1 MSAQD
6 HTVATLPLSWAD
18 IHRDSRILASM
29 LAELPP
35 FSGII
40 AVTRGGL
47 VPAAILSRE
56 LDIRMVETVCISTY
70 DDRDIRE
77 PNVLKSIAPQIDGE
91 GGEGW
96 LVVDD
101 LVDTGATAQV
111 LRAMLPNAHFAT
123 LYAKPKGQPLVD
135 TFVTVFAQTTWVNFP
150 WDPEDKGS

>member
-1 MSAQD
+1 MTSSD

-35 FSGII
+35 FKGII

-56 LDIRMVETVCISTY
+56 LDIRLVETVCISSY
-70 DDRDIRE
+70 DDRDLRAPE
-77 PNVLKSIAPQIDGE
+77 VLKGFDGK
-91 GGEGW
+91 GEGW

-101 LVDTGATAQV
+101 LVDTGATAQI
-111 LRAMLPNAHFAT
+111 LRAMLPQAHFAT

-150 WDPEDKGS
+150 WDPPGKGS

>member
-35 FSGII
+35 FEGII

-56 LDIRMVETVCISTY
+56 LDIRLVETVCISTY

-77 PNVLKSIAPQIDGE
+77 PNVLKSI
-91 GGEGW
+91 GGEGKGW
-96 LVVDD
+96 LVIDD

-111 LRAMLPNAHFAT
+111 LRAMLPQAHFAT

-150 WDPEDKGS
+150 WDPVGKGS

>member
-1 MSAQD
+1 MD

-18 IHRDSRILASM
+18 IHRDARILASM

-35 FSGII
+35 FTGII

-56 LDIRMVETVCISTY
+56 LDIRLVETVCISSY
-70 DDRDIRE
+70 DDRGLRAPE
-77 PNVLKSIAPQIDGE
+77 VLKSVA
-91 GGEGW
+91 GGGAGW

-101 LVDTGATAQV
+101 LVDTGATATI
-111 LRAMLPNAHFAT
+111 LRAMLPQAHFAT

-135 TFVTVFAQTTWVNFP
+135 TFVAVFAQTTWINFP
-150 WDPEDKGS
+150 WEAEGKGS

>member
-1 MSAQD
+1 MTQHD
-6 HTVATLPLSWAD
+6 HTVATMPLSWAD

-35 FSGII
+35 FKGII

-56 LDIRMVETVCISTY
+56 LDIRLVETACVSTY

-77 PNVLKSIAPQIDGE
+77 PQVLKGIDGD
-91 GGEGW
+91 GAGW
-96 LVVDD
+96 VVVDD

-111 LRAMLPNAHFAT
+111 LRAMLPKAHFAT

-135 TFVTVFAQTTWVNFP
+135 TFVAVFAQTTWVNFP
-150 WDPEDKGS
+150 WDNEKGS

>member
-1 MSAQD
+1 MSAPD
-6 HTVATLPLSWAD
+6 HAVATLPLSWAD
-18 IHRDSRILASM
+18 IHRDSRILATM

-35 FSGII
+35 FEGII

-77 PNVLKSIAPQIDGE
+77 PNVLKSI
-91 GGEGW
+91 GGGGKGW

-101 LVDTGATAQV
+101 LVDTGATASV
-111 LRAMLPNAHFAT
+111 LRAMLPQAHFAT

-135 TFVTVFAQTTWVNFP
+135 TFVAVFAQTTWVSFP
-150 WDPEDKGS
+150 WDPEEKGS

>member
-1 MSAQD
+1 ME
-6 HTVATLPLSWAD
+6 HTIATMPLSWAD

-35 FSGII
+35 FAGII
-40 AVTRGGL
+40 AVTRGGM
-47 VPAAILSRE
+47 VPAAILARE
-56 LDIRMVETVCISTY
+56 LDIRVVETVCISTY
-70 DDRDIRE
+70 DDRNMRE
-77 PNVLKSIAPQIDGE
+77 PEVLKGVQGDGA
-91 GGEGW
+91 GW

-111 LRAMLPNAHFAT
+111 LRRMLPKAHFAT

-150 WDPEDKGS
+150 WDPEGKGS

>member
-35 FSGII
+35 FEGII

-77 PNVLKSIAPQIDGE
+77 PNVLKSI
-91 GGEGW
+91 GGGGKGW
-96 LVVDD
+96 VVVDD

-111 LRAMLPNAHFAT
+111 LRAMLPEAHFAT

-135 TFVTVFAQTTWVNFP
+135 TVVTVFAQTTWVNFP
-150 WDPEDKGS
+150 WDPVGKGS

>member
-1 MSAQD
+1 MD

-18 IHRDSRILASM
+18 IHRDSCILARQ

-56 LDIRMVETVCISTY
+56 LDIRLVETVCVSTY
-70 DDRDIRE
+70 DDRTMGE
-77 PNVLKSIAPQIDGE
+77 PEVLKRVQGDGT
-91 GGEGW
+91 GW

-111 LRAMLPNAHFAT
+111 LRRMLPKAHFAT

-135 TFVTVFAQTTWVNFP
+135 TFVAVFAQSTWINFP
-150 WDPEDKGS
+150 WDPPGKS

>member
-1 MSAQD
+1 MSPPE

-18 IHRDSRILASM
+18 IHRDGRILASM

-35 FSGII
+35 FQGIV

-56 LDIRMVETVCISTY
+56 LDIHLVETVCVSTY
-70 DDRDIRE
+70 DDRDIRD
-77 PNVLKSIAPQIDGE
+77 PQVLKALTGDGS
-91 GGEGW
+91 GW

-101 LVDTGATAQV
+101 LVDTGATCQV
-111 LRAMLPNAHFAT
+111 LRAMLPKAHFAT

-135 TFVTVFAQTTWVNFP
+135 TFVTVFAQTTWVAFP
-150 WDPEDKGS
+150 WDPPGKGS